1 MLRQGQF
8 GCHLVGGAITGL
20 WKGDNGITCFRNR
33 LENLMYIFLVPAL
46 IIFLLVGIG
55 DLIKSCSR
63 KIFSFLKSLFS
74 KILLACNEVGC
85 KCIHINSY
93 LYVIQHYAVKSCIL
107 RVLAIN
113 ILWAPREKTINLN
126 FKAML
131 IKDIQVLLY
140 IKWNRLRWR
149 QHTVQSWNGQ
159 KSVLEQ
165 SFKEGNG
172 ASFGGFLHGG
182 EGGKG
187 LARQDYSSAECRVTG
202 RAKDRQSG
210 RAEWKVL
217 H

>member
-1 MLRQGQF
+1 MSTLKVAPEEDENTEFSVPSLCRARSDRLMLRQGQF

-63 KIFSFLKSLFS
+63 KIFPFLKSLFS

-107 RVLAIN
+107 RVLAMN
-113 ILWAPREKTINLN
+113 IL
-126 FKAML
+126 
-131 IKDIQVLLY
+131 
-140 IKWNRLRWR
+140 
-149 QHTVQSWNGQ
+149 
-159 KSVLEQ
+159 
-165 SFKEGNG
+165 
-172 ASFGGFLHGG
+172 
-182 EGGKG
+182 
-187 LARQDYSSAECRVTG
+187 
-202 RAKDRQSG
+202 
-210 RAEWKVL
+210 
-217 H
+217 